1 MAGKTNQSMSRIL
14 YRIILLG
21 LLSVSALG
29 NPGAVRAQKTSAA
42 IEQMLRE
49 RDAQIKKII
58 GTTDSLSDP
67 QRETLKDV
75 INGVIDFEAMSRSAL
90 GPHWKPLSPEERK
103 EFVDVFADIVRSQS
117 LSNLDVYRSTVTYDE
132 ISVDGDEA
140 QVVTTTLYKDV
151 PTKVEYDMVFR
162 DDEWHIT
169 DIILDEVSTTQG
181 YARSFQSVV
190 RKKGFEALM
199 ASLVKRRDREEGRS

>member
-1 MAGKTNQSMSRIL
+1 MAGKTNQSMSIIL

-42 IEQMLRE
+42 IEQMLRG

-58 GTTDSLSDP
+58 GKTDSLSDP

>member
-162 DDEWHIT
+162 DGEWHIT